1 MRNWLAIWQSFNSL
15 SRDHRSRP
23 GWRTSGRVEG
33 FQLPLSGSLVALP
46 RVPVLGPRPIL
57 LSTPSLGITL
67 RHPQGPRRT
76 RGHTFNSLSRDHLSI
91 MDQLNRHYQDE
102 SFNSLSRDH
111 GANYIEVY
119 HNARGIPFQ
128 LPLSG
133 SQTTSM
139 SIIETEPSSF
149 QLPLSGSLT
158 PSSIQLRLRCPI
170 FQLPLSGSQ
179 ALCQIAHNVL
189 RDFQLPLS
197 GSHKDTASC
206 FLSLTRFQL
215 PLSGSRSAGMR
226 DRLPTATL
234 STPSLGITARRSVGR
249 ELNGILLSTPS
260 LGITNIPAIMSSE
273 RESAETFNSLSRDH
287 TFIIVIDY
295 VSGDYRAFNSL
306 SRDHP
311 QDHRPYALLLIEQ
324 LSTPSLGITRIIK
337 KG

>member
-111 GANYIEVY
+111 TPSPSPVTRRRGCREHVAFNSLSRDHGANYIEVY

-139 SIIETEPSSF
+139 SIIETEPSSFQLPLSGSRASPTLTVLATENGWHGF

-197 GSHKDTASC
+197 GSLDA
-206 FLSLTRFQL
+206 
-215 PLSGSRSAGMR
+215 
-226 DRLPTATL
+226 
-234 STPSLGITARRSVGR
+234 
-249 ELNGILLSTPS
+249 
-260 LGITNIPAIMSSE
+260 
-273 RESAETFNSLSRDH
+273 
-287 TFIIVIDY
+287 
-295 VSGDYRAFNSL
+295 
-306 SRDHP
+306 
-311 QDHRPYALLLIEQ
+311 
-324 LSTPSLGITRIIK
+324 
-337 KG
+337 